1 MNFLLD
7 IVSDNGT
14 PDYEVTL
21 SDSFQ
26 NIMEEC
32 GETIIFALFLG
43 IFIGIAISRLCFVIH
58 RYFKRKASS
67 EELIKDEIK
76 SEENKLPIV
85 ETNVKN
91 NTEDK
96 FETKFIIGFI
106 LVIVLICVIAVGVA
120 ISNSNK
126 TDDQNETPVAETRD
140 ATNKDIIINVN
151 NMTLSIQASE
161 KIEGLVVKV
170 KYLDK
175 DKNILKTE
183 NVNVGN
189 IAPGNT
195 FQHTLTKTGMQVP
208 DLDKLK
214 SVTVDVIDGT
224 IEE

>member
-1 MNFLLD
+1 MKSRTKENEEITELEISKTETD
-7 IVSDNGT
+7 I
-14 PDYEVTL
+14 P
-21 SDSFQ
+21 
-26 NIMEEC
+26 
-32 GETIIFALFLG
+32 
-43 IFIGIAISRLCFVIH
+43 
-58 RYFKRKASS
+58 K
-67 EELIKDEIK
+67 
-76 SEENKLPIV
+76 
-85 ETNVKN
+85 
-91 NTEDK
+91 TEDDK

-106 LVIVLICVIAVGVA
+106 VIMVLICAIAVGVA
-120 ISNSNK
+120 IKSSNE
-126 TDDQNETPVAETRD
+126 DDKQDETPITETRN

-170 KYLDK
+170 NYLDK

-195 FQHTLTKTGMQVP
+195 FQHTLTKNGMQVP

-214 SVTVDVIDGT
+214 SVTVEVIDGT

>member
-1 MNFLLD
+1 M
-7 IVSDNGT
+7 VETDNRPEMSVG
-14 PDYEVTL
+14 L
-21 SDSFQ
+21 ANNIQ
-26 NIMEEC
+26 NIMEEY
-32 GETIIFALFLG
+32 GDTIYFFFFLG
-43 IFIGIAISRLCFVIH
+43 ILCGILLSYICYKVYKF
-58 RYFKRKASS
+58 
-67 EELIKDEIK
+67 IK
-76 SEENKLPIV
+76 SRTKEKQEIPESEISK
-85 ETNVKN
+85 
-91 NTEDK
+91 TEINIQKAEDDK

-106 LVIVLICVIAVGVA
+106 VIIVLICAIAVGVT
-120 ISNSNK
+120 IKSSNE
-126 TDDQNETPVAETRD
+126 DDKQDETPITETRN

-170 KYLDK
+170 NYLDK

-195 FQHTLTKTGMQVP
+195 FQHTLTKSGMQVP

-214 SVTVDVIDGT
+214 SVTVEVIDGT